1 MSLTRLAMLLCAV
14 TVAHLSLRMILA
26 APDREDLISVSSVE
40 IGSLVP
46 DLHVDPIL
54 QGDGADRLLQ
64 PDLPCQMIVAIDPS
78 CPHCRKAA
86 KRVGERKG
94 DTLIPSTWVAPSPGP
109 AVVEFAHLTRSRV
122 RVVTSEEIFEA
133 LQVKAVP
140 AAFLI
145 SSDGRVVQRWPYTGS
160 EDHDALMELCA
171 ASAEASSPSSLRQI
185 AHIVR

>member
-1 MSLTRLAMLLCAV
+1 MHLARFTILLCAI

-46 DLHVDPIL
+46 NLEVDPIV
-54 QGDGADRLLQ
+54 QGDRADRLLQ
-64 PDLPCQMIVAIDPS
+64 PGLPCQMIVAIDPS

-86 KRVGERKG
+86 ARVGEGKG

-109 AVVEFAHLTRSRV
+109 AVVEFAYLTRSRV

-133 LQVKAVP
+133 LQVRAVP

-145 SSDGRVVQRWPYTGS
+145 SSDDRVVQRWPYTGS
-160 EDHDALMELCA
+160 EDHDALMELCT
-171 ASAEASSPSSLRQI
+171 ASTEVALED
-185 AHIVR
+185 

>member
-1 MSLTRLAMLLCAV
+1 MHLTRLAILLCAV
-14 TVAHLSLRMILA
+14 TIAHLSLRMIMA
-26 APDREDLISVSSVE
+26 APDQEDLVSVSSVE

-46 DLHVDPIL
+46 NLHVDPIV
-54 QGDGADRLLQ
+54 QSDGADLLLQ
-64 PDLPCQMIVAIDPS
+64 PDLPCQMIVAIDAS

-94 DTLIPSTWVAPSPGP
+94 DTLIPSTWVAMSPSA

-133 LQVKAVP
+133 LQVRAVP

-145 SSDGRVVQRWPYTGS
+145 SHDARVVQRWPYTGR
-160 EDHDALMELCA
+160 EDHDALMELCT
-171 ASAEASSPSSLRQI
+171 ASAELGLED
-185 AHIVR
+185 